1 MHWGTKLVLGLAT
14 FITFI
19 MGMVIYMFMVHGN
32 DALVDND
39 YYEKGI
45 NYNQEYTA
53 KQNVLNDLAEPKI
66 IIHPTIMV
74 IEFKDSA
81 QFTLR
86 LMRPSSEKEDV
97 KVAGN
102 TVGDRHAITLNTQ
115 KMHRG
120 LWFMELNWISNG
132 KPYMLKKNL
141 TL

>member
-1 MHWGTKLVLGLAT
+1 
-14 FITFI
+14 
-19 MGMVIYMFMVHGN
+19 MVHGN

-120 LWFMELNWISNG
+120 LWIMELNWISNG